1 MVPFAQFALEA
12 WLNKKVL
19 TPSRLE
25 TISINVKPK
34 VRMTGPGYQ
43 VSLRDDLWQQL
54 LGKGKICGD
63 ERWLIGEN
71 THEEVVILYFD
82 TKRVEPWV
90 LD

>member
-1 MVPFAQFALEA
+1 MVPFATFAFEA

-34 VRMTGPGYQ
+34 VHMTGPGYQ